1 MASSLTFILT
11 LLFSSSLSLVSSSPP
26 PPSPFKKIYAFGDSF
41 TDTGNTKST
50 NGISG
55 FKASNLPY
63 GQTFFHRPTSR
74 YSNGR
79 LMIDFVAESLSIHF
93 LPPYLHISNKDGTHG
108 VNFAVAGS
116 TAIDHAF
123 FVKNNLSLAPVPES
137 IATQMLWFN
146 QFLEKKGCKGS
157 LDSSNACRDAL
168 GDSLIWV
175 GEIGVNDY
183 AYSAGS
189 SVSSDT
195 IKTMVINTVTT
206 FLQEL
211 LKKGVK
217 SIVVQGLP
225 PAGCLSLAMT
235 LARKDDRDDIGCV
248 KSSNDPIKVH
258 NTAYKA
264 KLEELRRQFPHATI
278 AYLDYW
284 NAYSTIMKNPGG
296 YGFKEPFK
304 ACCGSGEPYN
314 FGPFNVC
321 GMPSIKACRNP
332 SQYINWDGVHLTE
345 AMYKALTSMFLKG
358 PYSEPPF
365 GSLLH

>member
-1 MASSLTFILT
+1 MASSLTLILT
-11 LLFSSSLSLVSSSPP
+11 LLLSSSLSLIGSAP
-26 PPSPFKKIYAFGDSF
+26 PPSSFKKIYAFGDSF

-55 FKASNLPY
+55 FKGSNPPY
-63 GQTFFHRPTSR
+63 GETFFHHPTNR
-74 YSNGR
+74 YSDGR
-79 LMIDFVAESLSIHF
+79 LMIDFVAESLSLPF
-93 LPPYLHISNKDGTHG
+93 LPPYLHLKNGDGTHG

-116 TAIDHAF
+116 TAIDHSF

-146 QFLEKKGCKGS
+146 KFLETKGCKGS
-157 LDSSNACRDAL
+157 IDSSNECREAL

-183 AYSAGS
+183 AYIAGS
-189 SVSSDT
+189 SVSIDT
-195 IKTMVINTVTT
+195 IKGMVINTVTT

-217 SIVVQGLP
+217 SIAVQGLP

-235 LARKDDRDDIGCV
+235 LAGKDDRDDIGCV
-248 KSSNDPIKVH
+248 KTSNDPIKVH
-258 NTAYKA
+258 NIAYKA

-284 NAYSTIMKNPGG
+284 NAYSTIVKNPGG
-296 YGFKEPFK
+296 YGLKEPFK

-314 FGPFNVC
+314 VEVFNFC
-321 GMPSIKACRNP
+321 GMPSIKACPNP
-332 SQYINWDGVHLTE
+332 NQYINWDGVHLTE
-345 AMYKALTSMFLKG
+345 AMYKVLTSMFLKG